1 MEFSIEKDA
10 KMPPVKSNDFT
21 GGIFY
26 SLIAVISV
34 KLSSLLS
41 PANPHAL
48 AACSLRISYSPTVN
62 SE

>member
-1 MEFSIEKDA
+1 MEFSVEKDA

-41 PANPHAL
+41 PANPQA
-48 AACSLRISYSPTVN
+48 
-62 SE
+62 